1 MKSEFEDKTYLISG
15 AASGLGRD
23 ICLKLITNRAKVF
36 ALDFDGDGLSKLLD
50 QSKDSEM
57 LSIIECDITIESSVQ
72 SALTKI
78 ESKTNSLDGLVNSA
92 GIVKARNFVEFNQQD
107 FERTFAVNVYGTFYT
122 MKYSVPLLLKGK
134 NPRIVNFA
142 SMAGKIPGAYTAP
155 YAASKAAVISLTRS
169 AAIALGPRIN
179 VNSIC
184 PGIIETPMWD
194 ELGSDLEKL
203 GFPNHAGNRS
213 AQSALQR
220 AGRTEEVTEAA
231 LFLLSNGAKYITG
244 EDVNVSGGL
253 VMH

>member
-78 ESKTNSLDGLVNSA
+78 ESKTKSLDGLVNSA
-92 GIVKARNFVEFNQQD
+92 GIVKARNFLEFNQQD
-107 FERTFAVNVYGTFYT
+107 FERTFAVNVYGTFYM
-122 MKYSVPLLLKGK
+122 MKYSVSLLLNGK

-142 SMAGKIPGAYTAP
+142 SMAGKIPGAYTVP